1 MRRSTLQQQ
10 TPTARQVEIDR
21 AILAALATQE
31 RPNYQ
36 SLALAAGTSKSQV
49 KASWQRLA
57 AAGLAA
63 PPDTD
68 QAELTAYAAG
78 WDAAAALAGNPEV

>member
-1 MRRSTLQQQ
+1 MRRSPTQQQ
-10 TPTARQVEIDR
+10 TPTARQVEIDQ
-21 AILAALATQE
+21 AILQALATQE

-36 SLALAAGTSKSQV
+36 TLARAAGTSKSQV

-57 AAGLAA
+57 AQGLAT
-63 PPDTD
+63 PPDVD

-78 WDAAAALAGNPEV
+78 WDAAVGMMGNPEV